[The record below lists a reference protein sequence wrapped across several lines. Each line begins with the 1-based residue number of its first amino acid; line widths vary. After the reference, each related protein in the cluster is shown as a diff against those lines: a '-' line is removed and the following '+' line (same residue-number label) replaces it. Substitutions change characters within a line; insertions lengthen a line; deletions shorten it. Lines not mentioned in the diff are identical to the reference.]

1 MQKTAVLKNYYL
13 KIKAMFQDPDQTK
26 SLLNDI
32 KNFFVLLLR
41 IAILVGVGYV
51 ILSPVIGM
59 FVNSISS
66 NKDAYNPMV
75 FVLPEFPTLEKYKL
89 VLERMNYFPT
99 MAKDLLYT
107 LTLTLLQLLVC

>member
-1 MQKTAVLKNYYL
+1 MQKEIALKNYIAKAK
-13 KIKAMFQDPDQTK
+13 KIVENPDQAK
-26 SLLNDI
+26 SLLNNV
-32 KNFFVLLLR
+32 KNFLINVLK

-75 FVLPEFPTLEKYKL
+75 FVLPQYPTLERYRL
-89 VLERMNYFPT
+89 VLERLDYVLCGNR
-99 MAKDLLYT
+99 
-107 LTLTLLQLLVC
+107 QVG